1 MDKPIIGLL
10 GIRILDTSGPVPVV
24 RDFINATYC
33 ESVARAGGHSR
44 ACAATT
50 RPEDVAD
57 ALAVCQGLVL
67 PGGLDVDPRLY
78 GEDPL
83 PVLGTVDVQVDE
95 LWAAALRCAMERG
108 LPVLG
113 ICRGMQL
120 ANVALGGS
128 LYQDVTLMRPDC
140 QLHTQR
146 QARDYPLHRV
156 EVEKDSRLARILG
169 TTSVFTN
176 TMHHQCVREP
186 GEGLRVVAPHRRR
199 RPRGGPRRRMAASSW
214 CSGTPRSF
222 SRACRA
228 WLASSRTSLTVRGRR
243 APARARRAEGR
254 APPVNPRPHG
264 AWPLRPT
271 RQHERK
277 RCQ

>member
-33 ESVARAGGHSR
+33 ESVARAGGIPVLVP
-44 ACAATT
+44 ATT

-156 EVEKDSRLARILG
+156 EVEKDSHLARILG

-186 GEGLRVVAPHRRR
+186 GEGLRVVARTADGVPEAAETADGSIVLVQWH
-199 RPRGGPRRRMAASSW
+199 PEELLESVPCMA
-214 CSGTPRSF
+214 GLFTD
-222 SRACRA
+222 
-228 WLASSRTSLTVRGRR
+228 LVD
-243 APARARRAEGR
+243 RAREASAR
-254 APPVNPRPHG
+254 
-264 AWPLRPT
+264 
-271 RQHERK
+271 
-277 RCQ
+277 